1 MQDQLLQVDHQEKDN
16 KGRSEIDVTCHF
28 PSSIEHR
35 DYYAQAT
42 FRVDWATRLKISFFF
57 ARKTSTRPL
66 GSFLITFFQNPFEKN
81 VWATV
86 PRKFRP
92 DAPRTSAQLALKHL
106 VRRHFG
112 FVICTFV
119 HLPRRSRASPSTL
132 RPRILPPSTRNILL
146 RSTSLPSFPLAL
158 SFFSPSR

>member
-1 MQDQLLQVDHQEKDN
+1 MQDQLLQVDHQKKDN

-42 FRVDWATRLKISFFF
+42 FRVDWATRLKISFF
-57 ARKTSTRPL
+57 REKNVDSTSRL
-66 GSFLITFFQNPFEKN
+66 FFITFFQNPFEKN

-86 PRKFRP
+86 PRKFRL

>member
-42 FRVDWATRLKISFFF
+42 FRVDWTTRLKISFFRGEKRRF
-57 ARKTSTRPL
+57 DLSALFLSLPFTIPL
-66 GSFLITFFQNPFEKN
+66 RKN

-158 SFFSPSR
+158 SFFSLSR